1 MELLTLGGKVT
12 KLSNLPGNIVALVL
26 KVPQLRAVDH
36 PTGGMVEPSAKKG
49 HTGSECVGRKMINF
63 KHG

>member
-1 MELLTLGGKVT
+1 MT
-12 KLSNLPGNIVALVL
+12 KLSNLTGNIVALVL

-49 HTGSECVGRKMINF
+49 HTGSECVGRKTINF